1 MELAIIIIFTI
12 GYLAIAFEHPLKI
25 NKAASALVTGVLCWT
40 AYVFSQAD
48 KDLVSHALLEH
59 LGEISGILFFLLGAM
74 TIVELIDANDGFQ
87 IITERITTKSTIKLI
102 WIIGVISF
110 FLSAALDNL
119 TTTIVMVTM
128 LRKIVADR
136 EKRLLLAGITIIAA
150 NAGGAWS
157 PVGDVS
163 TTMLWI
169 GGQITT
175 MNTIAG
181 VFLPS
186 VVCLLVPLLY
196 VSFRVRGSFESPD
209 EDNDEITT
217 LDVRRNII
225 FFLGLA
231 VFIFV
236 PIFKSISHLPPFMGM
251 LLGLGFMWLVTEVIH
266 KREGDKEKGVLS
278 VVYALRRIDTP
289 SILFFLGI
297 LLSVSALQST
307 GQLSQLAGWLAR
319 TILNETTLIVILG
332 LLSAVIDNVPLVA
345 AAQGM
350 YTLQQYPTDSYFWQF
365 LAYAAG
371 TGGSSLIIGSAA
383 GVAAMGLEKI
393 DFFWYVKRI
402 SLLALLGYL
411 AGAIVYVVQYSLTST
426 MGAN

>member
-1 MELAIIIIFTI
+1 MEIAIVVIFSI
-12 GYLAIAFEHPLKI
+12 GYLAIAFEHPIKI
-25 NKAASALVTGVLCWT
+25 NKAASALLTGVLCWT
-40 AYVFSQAD
+40 VYVFSQAD
-48 KDLVSHALLEH
+48 KEAVSHTLLEH

-74 TIVELIDANDGFQ
+74 TIVELIDAHDGFQ
-87 IITERITTKSTIKLI
+87 IITDRIRTKSTVRLI
-102 WIIGVISF
+102 WIIGIISF

-128 LRKIVADR
+128 LQKILADR
-136 EKRLLLAGITIIAA
+136 DKRLLLAGITIIAA

-157 PVGDVS
+157 PVGDVT

-175 MNTIAG
+175 LNTMLS

-196 VSFRVRGSFESPD
+196 LSFRVRGRFESPERE
-209 EDNDEITT
+209 EDQTT
-217 LDVRRNII
+217 TVDIKRNIV

-236 PIFKSISHLPPFMGM
+236 PVFKSISHLPPFMGM
-251 LLGLGFMWLVTEVIH
+251 LFGLGVMWIVTELIH
-266 KREGDKEKGVLS
+266 KRKEDEEKGVLS
-278 VVYALRRIDTP
+278 VVHALRRIDAP

-297 LLSVSALQST
+297 LLSISALQST
-307 GQLSQLAGWLAR
+307 GQLSLLAGWLAR
-319 TILNETTLIVILG
+319 TIANETLIIVVLG
-332 LLSAVIDNVPLVA
+332 LLSAIVDNVPLVA
-345 AAQGM
+345 AVQGM
-350 YTLQQYPTDSYFWQF
+350 YTLQQYPTDSYFWKF

-393 DFFWYVKRI
+393 EFFWYVKKI

-411 AGAIVYVVQYSLTST
+411 AGAVVYIVQHSIVSGGQ
-426 MGAN
+426 

>member
-1 MELAIIIIFTI
+1 MEALIILVFVI
-12 GYLAIAFEHPLKI
+12 GYLAIALEHPIKI
-25 NKAASALVTGVLCWT
+25 NKAASALLTGVVCWT
-40 AYVFSQAD
+40 VYVFSQQD
-48 KDLVSHALLEH
+48 KELVSHTLLEH

-74 TIVELIDANDGFQ
+74 TIVELIDAHDGFQ
-87 IITERITTKSTIKLI
+87 IITERIRTKSTVKLI
-102 WIIGVISF
+102 WIIGTISF

-128 LRKIVADR
+128 LQKILADR
-136 EKRLLLAGITIIAA
+136 EKRLLVAGIAIIAA

-157 PVGDVS
+157 PVGDVT

-175 MNTIAG
+175 MNTILS
-181 VFLPS
+181 VFIPS

-196 VSFRVRGSFESPD
+196 VSFRVRGTFEVPEAEKD
-209 EDNDEITT
+209 PTT
-217 LDVRRNII
+217 TADIRRNII

-251 LLGLGFMWLVTEVIH
+251 LFGLGVLWIVTELIH
-266 KREGDKEKGVLS
+266 KRKNDEEKGVLS
-278 VVYALRRIDTP
+278 VVHALQRIDAP

-297 LLSVSALQST
+297 LLSISALQST
-307 GQLSQLAGWLAR
+307 GQLGLLAGWLAQ
-319 TILNETTLIVILG
+319 TIGNETIIIVVLG
-332 LLSAVIDNVPLVA
+332 LLSAIVDNVPLVA
-345 AAQGM
+345 AVQGM
-350 YTLQQYPTDSYFWQF
+350 YTLQQYPTDSYFWKF

-371 TGGSSLIIGSAA
+371 TGGSALIIGSAA
-383 GVAAMGLEKI
+383 GVAAMGIEKI
-393 DFFWYVKRI
+393 DFFWYLRKI

-411 AGAIVYVVQYSLTST
+411 AGAVIFVAQHYITTS
-426 MGAN
+426 AR